1 MVSVLVQP
9 TLFETP
15 MLSVSDFTR
24 RVRRLI
30 EGDPSLSNVWVQAEV
45 SNFSR
50 PASGHLYFTLKDS
63 GASLKCVMWKSDVKK
78 LHGLDLQDGMAVEVH
93 GKAAVYEPSGQ
104 YQLIVDMIQVGSGEG
119 ALFAEFIRLK
129 NILASEGLFEDER
142 KKKTPKLPQTIGIV
156 TSLTGAALQDI
167 LNVLRRR
174 LPTALAVISPSAVQ
188 GVDAPAN
195 IVMAIRNLI
204 EIGKVDVILLA
215 RGGGSIEDLS
225 AFNDEQVVRAVVS
238 SPIPIITGVGHETD
252 FTLVDFVSDVRAP
265 TQTAAA
271 ELATPIT
278 IIDQLNEINGTRH
291 RLDNILLSKI
301 TEMRSELGSIRLGLR
316 YLSPERVLQ
325 DQIQRIDDLLMR
337 SSRAMKQTVLLEKT
351 RLKGLSQSLITL
363 NPLSILERGYSIVSQ
378 KNDGKII
385 NSSKNILPGVSLH
398 VRLAAGSL
406 DVSVQESFF
415 EEA

>member
-1 MVSVLVQP
+1 MVSELVQP
-9 TLFETP
+9 TLFETS

-63 GASLKCVMWKSDVKK
+63 GASLKCVMWKSDAKK

-93 GKAAVYEPSGQ
+93 GKAAVYEPAGQ

-119 ALFAEFIRLK
+119 VLFAEFIRLK
-129 NILASEGLFEDER
+129 NILASEGLFEEER
-142 KKKTPKLPQTIGIV
+142 KKRIPILPKTIGIV
-156 TSLTGAALQDI
+156 TSMTGAALQDI
-167 LNVLRRR
+167 QNVLRRR
-174 LPTALAVISPSAVQ
+174 LPTAVVVISPTAVQ
-188 GVDAPAN
+188 GADAPAN
-195 IVMAIRNLI
+195 IVMAIKNII
-204 EIGKVDVILLA
+204 EFGQADVIILA

-225 AFNDEQVVRAVVS
+225 AFNDEQVVRTVVS

-252 FTLVDFVSDVRAP
+252 FTLVDFVSDLRAP
-265 TQTAAA
+265 TPTAAA

-278 IIDQLNEINGTRH
+278 VMDLLNEINGTRS
-291 RLDNILLSKI
+291 RLDNILSLKLS
-301 TEMRSELGSIRLGLR
+301 EMRSELGTIRLGLR

-325 DQIQRIDDLLMR
+325 DQIQRIDDLILR
-337 SSRAMKQTVLLEKT
+337 SSRAVKQTFLLEKT

-378 KNDGKII
+378 KKDGKIL
-385 NSSKNILPGVSLH
+385 NSSKNILTGTSLH

-406 DVSVQESFF
+406 DVSVQESFE